1 MAAPTEVTFAAGIF
15 KENVASSNVAEP
27 GVTISS
33 GVCEDLINISPTCEP
48 KTFGFL
54 VGPASWEER
63 DIFIVNCA
71 VHTRSKSNTL
81 VQDLRETI
89 QLLPAGFDV
98 CGVYCISPAVTSESA
113 LVKESRKILTLGI
126 EDVLQGKNFLV
137 CHLDKGN
144 PLVTE
149 DTVHLCNVQDNEVVR
164 VKVHRA
170 QEDSLSFEDS
180 LIFRLRPRLQLRFE
194 NVHLPDKCQEKIAIE
209 IEDLQDR
216 LQSNA
221 AVFHIQNS
229 SVLLSNQSE
238 NDSSLSTLNTEGLTC
253 ADLLNYIDD
262 EEEGSNSGSKKKKK
276 SRSEDPVGVNVLFQ
290 VTGDL
295 DTGIGCA
302 PIIHYEHSKE
312 DFELVELDLP
322 LDVLVLISQR
332 MPLQQIV
339 PVLVEGL
346 CRQLDAM
353 HRCICKHKQAG
364 NKFIVPRPY
373 HFRHPGSDTLL
384 TVVYPDGITEDS
396 LQPMRSSLHKLF
408 NIPADRPVFRRAN
421 ALVFPSDQVWDGCL
435 KNTHIGL
442 PDPGVK
448 DGHIYTVQGT
458 YSYHHYM
465 QDHFDDDKWGCAYRS
480 LQTLISWFRLQG
492 YTDVPI
498 PTHRQIQ
505 QALVDI
511 GDKEPSFVGS
521 RKWIGSTEVSYCL
534 DHLLGVQS
542 KIMFV
547 SSGADLGNKGRELAH
562 HFQTQGT
569 PVMIGGGVLAHT
581 ILGVDFSEV
590 TGELKFLILDPHYT
604 GGEDLRIIQEKG
616 WCGWK
621 TTDFWDKN
629 AYYNLCLPQRP
640 KTY

>member
-1 MAAPTEVTFAAGIF
+1 F
-15 KENVASSNVAEP
+15 N
-27 GVTISS
+27 
-33 GVCEDLINISPTCEP
+33 
-48 KTFGFL
+48 
-54 VGPASWEER
+54 
-63 DIFIVNCA
+63 
-71 VHTRSKSNTL
+71 
-81 VQDLRETI
+81 
-89 QLLPAGFDV
+89 V

-262 EEEGSNSGSKKKKK
+262 EEEGSNAGSKKKKK
-276 SRSEDPVGVNVLFQ
+276 SRSENPVGVNVLFQ

-302 PIIHYEHSKE
+302 PIIHYEHK

-353 HRCICKHKQAG
+353 HRCICKHKQ
-364 NKFIVPRPY
+364 
-373 HFRHPGSDTLL
+373 
-384 TVVYPDGITEDS
+384 
-396 LQPMRSSLHKLF
+396 
-408 NIPADRPVFRRAN
+408 
-421 ALVFPSDQVWDGCL
+421 
-435 KNTHIGL
+435 
-442 PDPGVK
+442 
-448 DGHIYTVQGT
+448 
-458 YSYHHYM
+458 
-465 QDHFDDDKWGCAYRS
+465 
-480 LQTLISWFRLQG
+480 
-492 YTDVPI
+492 
-498 PTHRQIQ
+498 
-505 QALVDI
+505 
-511 GDKEPSFVGS
+511 
-521 RKWIGSTEVSYCL
+521 
-534 DHLLGVQS
+534 
-542 KIMFV
+542 
-547 SSGADLGNKGRELAH
+547 
-562 HFQTQGT
+562 
-569 PVMIGGGVLAHT
+569 
-581 ILGVDFSEV
+581 
-590 TGELKFLILDPHYT
+590 
-604 GGEDLRIIQEKG
+604 
-616 WCGWK
+616 
-621 TTDFWDKN
+621 
-629 AYYNLCLPQRP
+629 
-640 KTY
+640 